1 MIIRIS
7 KDKSNPYVIINKQ
20 FLQDKR
26 LSWKAKGIM
35 AYLLSLP
42 DDWQIYEE
50 ELSDHSDDGIKA
62 LKSGIKELLD
72 LGYMKRTKVRNKQG
86 RYSGW
91 QYDVHETAPTVPF
104 SDVGFSDVRK
114 WQPTNNESTNN
125 NITEYNNDNDNG
137 TLPCGKGSECNQDVV
152 NAMMTYMIDFYPQ
165 RTKKKHPHLKTEQYR
180 TVYANISA
188 FVDEYS
194 LDYDG
199 IIENMLAF
207 LNSKIR
213 TDFNINHYATEG
225 IMLNRLYETG
235 M

>member
-72 LGYMKRTKVRNKQG
+72 LGYMQRTKTRNKQG

-91 QYDVHETAPTVPF
+91 QYDVHETAPTIPF

-114 WQPTNNESTNN
+114 WQPTNNESTKNN
-125 NITEYNNDNDNG
+125 NTEYNNDNDNG
-137 TLPCGKGSECNQDVV
+137 VLPSGKNSECNQDVV
-152 NAMMTYMIDFYPQ
+152 NAVKTYMTDLYKQ
-165 RTKKKHPHLKTEQYR
+165 KTKKKHPFLKPEQYKQ
-180 TVYANISA
+180 VYSNINAFAN
-188 FVDEYS
+188 EYC

-199 IIENMLAF
+199 IVELMLKNF
-207 LNSKIR
+207 NSKIE
-213 TDFNINHYATEG
+213 TDWNINHFATEG
-225 IMLNRLYETG
+225 IMLNRLYEIG